1 MQLHVI
7 CVHITKYTK
16 PIWIEPFPIC
26 YSINTGGDPVDN
38 KIRTKIYGGKYV
50 KLSSLLPKDFNMPEW
65 NEYKSIDNDD
75 QLLFVKLSNKDP
87 IKIKVM
93 VKLTKAFHNY
103 VAIVAEEKNP
113 AKNYS
118 I

>member
-1 MQLHVI
+1 
-7 CVHITKYTK
+7 
-16 PIWIEPFPIC
+16 
-26 YSINTGGDPVDN
+26 
-38 KIRTKIYGGKYV
+38 
-50 KLSSLLPKDFNMPEW
+50 MPEW

-87 IKIKVM
+87 IKVM

>member
-1 MQLHVI
+1 
-7 CVHITKYTK
+7 
-16 PIWIEPFPIC
+16 
-26 YSINTGGDPVDN
+26 
-38 KIRTKIYGGKYV
+38 
-50 KLSSLLPKDFNMPEW
+50 MPEW

-75 QLLFVKLSNKDP
+75 QLLLVKLSNKDP
-87 IKIKVM
+87 IKVM